1 MLSPDMWS
9 PPENDLE
16 FSSSQ
21 RMDQSASQHP
31 KTVTTSPFH
40 VSEGV
45 IHMNN
50 PSQKNNSAHNDIA
63 MSIFS
68 DNDANQAN
76 FNILDQIKE

>member
-1 MLSPDMWS
+1 MFSPDMWS

-45 IHMNN
+45 IHMNDLN
-50 PSQKNNSAHNDIA
+50 QKSNSAYNGTA

-68 DNDANQAN
+68 DHDTDQAN
-76 FNILDQIKE
+76 FNILD